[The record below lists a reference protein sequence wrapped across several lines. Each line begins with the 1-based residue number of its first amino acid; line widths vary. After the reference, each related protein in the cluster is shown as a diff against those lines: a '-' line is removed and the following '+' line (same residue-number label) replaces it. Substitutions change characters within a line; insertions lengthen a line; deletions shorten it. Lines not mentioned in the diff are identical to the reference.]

1 MSSKFKVIYVDEDPE
16 ARTDFKLNFVNKESC
31 DLIIVH
37 PEFELD
43 DMVEFII
50 AESPEAVVTDFRL
63 KDKEPQVT
71 YDGVDLIKKIK
82 EIKSKLPCFVLTS
95 YEGEAINVALDVNWI
110 HDKEEIHEDENDRP
124 VFSQKV
130 IQQIHVNR
138 GILERLLSKQQGLF
152 TILQQRDLTEIE
164 ERELVELSNEIEMF
178 IFNDI
183 KIPKEIKSYDG
194 LAKLDSLI
202 SLSDR
207 LLEEIDKN

>member
-138 GILERLLSKQQGLF
+138 GILERLLSKKQGLF

>member
-50 AESPEAVVTDFRL
+50 TESPEAVVTDFRL

-138 GILERLLSKQQGLF
+138 GILEKLLSKQQGLF